1 MEKLKVNLNSW
12 QGKILNIF
20 LLGVQPKTT
29 CTAFWAIVLC
39 SAVWLLQGTL
49 LLVIPVY
56 LYGAALKG
64 TLVASDSFVIDNLST
79 LWFYP
84 FPDPFPKELHEL
96 LFALAVLELATIFAV
111 GVIFLII
118 WIIATI
124 YNLGEKYPK
133 LADKLEDLKHNP
145 GVIRSSIKGFSNKV
159 CRPIS
164 WTRKHDYD

>member
-1 MEKLKVNLNSW
+1 MEKLKVNLDSW
-12 QGKILNIF
+12 HGKVLNIF
-20 LLGVQPKTT
+20 LLNSKPKTT

-56 LYGAALKG
+56 IYGATLKG
-64 TLVASDSFVIDNLST
+64 TLVASDSFVMNNLST

-84 FPDPFPKELHEL
+84 FLDPFPKELHAL
-96 LFALAVLELATIFAV
+96 LFSLAVLELATICAV
-111 GVIFLII
+111 GVILLII

-145 GVIRSSIKGFSNKV
+145 GVILVSIRDFSNKV

-164 WTRKHDYD
+164 WTRKPNYD